1 MSHSATY
8 RAILFG
14 PNPIA
19 AGTEVELEYMDG
31 EYQDIVVLEA
41 VEDTETIVRTYKRG
55 SETEQPVPYRFV
67 EEDVEE
73 VDGEA
78 DVPN

>member
-8 RAILFG
+8 RAVLFG

-19 AGTEVELEYMDG
+19 AGTEVELDYVDG
-31 EYQDIVVLEA
+31 EYQDILVLET
-41 VEDTETIVRTYKRG
+41 VDDTETVTRTYKRG
-55 SETEQPVPYRFV
+55 AETEEPIPYRFV
-67 EEDVEE
+67 AEEDTEN
-73 VDGEA
+73 DGEA

>member
-8 RAILFG
+8 RAVLFG

-19 AGTEVELEYMDG
+19 AGTEVELEYIDG

-41 VEDTETIVRTYKRG
+41 VEDRETIVRSYKRG
-55 SETEQPVPYRFV
+55 HETEEPVPYRFV
-67 EEDVEE
+67 EEAIEE
-73 VDGEA
+73 VGGEA

>member
-8 RAILFG
+8 RAVLFG

-19 AGTEVELEYMDG
+19 AGTEVELEYVDG

-41 VEDTETIVRTYKRG
+41 VEETETIMRTYQRG
-55 SETEQPVPYRFV
+55 RETEEPIPYRFV
-67 EEDVEE
+67 DEDVDE
-73 VDGEA
+73 DDAEA

>member
-8 RAILFG
+8 RAVLFG

-19 AGTEVELEYMDG
+19 AGTEVELDYVDG
-31 EYQDIVVLEA
+31 EYQDTLVFET
-41 VEDTETIVRTYKRG
+41 VEDTETIMRTYKRG
-55 SETEQPVPYRFV
+55 RETEQPIPYRFV
-67 EEDVEE
+67 EED
-73 VDGEA
+73 DAGNSEA